1 MVFLWLYH
9 YNPIKLD
16 GISLPA
22 PEACLL
28 PMGLTSENV
37 AAAYG
42 IPRDRQDIMAADSH
56 KKVGSGHGFSIRWS
70 NFWWFGGASISRTPK
85 LGLKHT
91 NLSLYIHIYI
101 YIYVYVY
108 MYVYMYIYI
117 YIYICIYVYIYI
129 YIYIHTKHLQH
140 FWSPG
145 FGGAKARMVQRR
157 DRPCNRGEQGQ
168 GAPPEKWGNFSQIFT
183 EFCRT
188 WDLSFFLGGQFGG
201 HFYSC
206 SSCTKQRRARAKNQ
220 SYFLWRKSLINF
232 FWLRLHFR
240 VKLPPKRFRTF
251 LFFHLSLEIFEGIFF
266 GGKWV
271 NPDFLGQDGSVK
283 KTVVDKDE
291 GPRAG
296 VTAESLGK
304 LKPVP
309 GRKWVDLHSKLLAS
323 GYLTVREPEEH
334 HF

>member
-1 MVFLWLYH
+1 MIWGCTHFR
-9 YNPIKLD
+9 NPQIGFKAHTQ
-16 GISLPA
+16 ISL
-22 PEACLL
+22 
-28 PMGLTSENV
+28 S
-37 AAAYG
+37 
-42 IPRDRQDIMAADSH
+42 
-56 KKVGSGHGFSIRWS
+56 
-70 NFWWFGGASISRTPK
+70 
-85 LGLKHT
+85 
-91 NLSLYIHIYI
+91 LS
-101 YIYVYVY
+101 
-108 MYVYMYIYI
+108 
-117 YIYICIYVYIYI
+117 I
-129 YIYIHTKHLQH
+129 YIYIHKT
-140 FWSPG
+140 SPAFLVAG

-168 GAPPEKWGNFSQIFT
+168 GAPPEKWDILHGDST
-183 EFCRT
+183 EFGWT

-201 HFYSC
+201 QFYSC
-206 SSCTKQRRARAKNQ
+206 SSCPKQRRARAKNQ
-220 SYFLWRKSLINF
+220 SYFLWRKSFINF
-232 FWLRLHFR
+232 FLLRLHFR

-251 LFFHLSLEIFEGIFF
+251 FFHLSLEIFEGIFF
-266 GGKWV
+266 GVKWV

-334 HF
+334 HFFKR

>member
-1 MVFLWLYH
+1 MIWGCIHFK
-9 YNPIKLD
+9 NPQIGFK
-16 GISLPA
+16 A
-22 PEACLL
+22 
-28 PMGLTSENV
+28 
-37 AAAYG
+37 
-42 IPRDRQDIMAADSH
+42 H
-56 KKVGSGHGFSIRWS
+56 KS
-70 NFWWFGGASISRTPK
+70 
-85 LGLKHT
+85 
-91 NLSLYIHIYI
+91 LSLYT

-108 MYVYMYIYI
+108 MYVYMYISIYMYI
-117 YIYICIYVYIYI
+117 R
-129 YIYIHTKHLQH
+129 IYIHTKHLQH
-140 FWSPG
+140 FWSQALEAQKQGWFKEEIVPVTVESKG
-145 FGGAKARMVQRR
+145 KAHRLK
-157 DRPCNRGEQGQ
+157 NGE
-168 GAPPEKWGNFSQIFT
+168 FFHRYST

-266 GGKWV
+266 GVKWV